1 MTKKLHI
8 INTGGTFNKVYIPLK
23 GTLDILPQNHAIDE
37 IFMNVYKSNI
47 SPNINGIIYK
57 DSLDITKKDRK
68 ILLANIIKSKAKR
81 IIIIHGTDT
90 MNKTALYLSKRIKNK
105 KVVLVGAMQPF
116 SYEPIEA
123 TASLMMAIGFL
134 NSKVKNNIYI
144 CMNGLIKKHNKI
156 QKNYQKGV
164 FECQ

>member
-1 MTKKLHI
+1 MYMPLNGILDIPKTNNA
-8 INTGGTFNKVYIPLK
+8 INT
-23 GTLDILPQNHAIDE
+23 ILT
-37 IFMNVYKSNI
+37 NVYKNNSQ
-47 SPNINGIIYK
+47 PHFEGIIYK

-68 ILLANIIKSKAKR
+68 LLFQYIINSKAKR
-81 IIIIHGTDT
+81 IVIIHGTDT

-105 KVVLVGAMQPF
+105 KIVLVGAMQPF

-134 NSKVKNNIYI
+134 NFKVKNNIYI

-156 QKNYQKGV
+156 KKNYKKGV